1 MLLLGGLVMA
11 GAGLSAATAA
21 LFMDTKALEVSVLL
35 PLGAALMRAP
45 ASAGDVPR
53 AEVHLGP
60 AVLVDPAALGLAVGR

>member
-1 MLLLGGLVMA
+1 
-11 GAGLSAATAA
+11 
-21 LFMDTKALEVSVLL
+21 MDMKALEVSVLL